1 MFDKLH
7 KWIIDDLKKSRL
19 TPETFLIEPL
29 KSENLQKEGKPRGR
43 RIGSR
48 VYLNTKKFLEWLD
61 IDGGKN
67 E

>member
-1 MFDKLH
+1 MKRGLAMFDKLP

-43 RIGSR
+43 RIGS
-48 VYLNTKKFLEWLD
+48 TKYKKILRMA
-61 IDGGKN
+61 
-67 E
+67 